1 MFVTDAISLYIRL
14 TGPGDQDQDLGWVDV
29 RLPGD
34 VDAQQLLDAVYA
46 LAGGGPGQASQQRAG
61 RQASQQRAG
70 RQAAIVE
77 GQAARP
83 RAEAPDIS
91 AALRGRTEQGQPG
104 QQQGQQGAS
113 RRE

>member
-61 RQASQQRAG
+61 RQA
-70 RQAAIVE
+70 AIVE